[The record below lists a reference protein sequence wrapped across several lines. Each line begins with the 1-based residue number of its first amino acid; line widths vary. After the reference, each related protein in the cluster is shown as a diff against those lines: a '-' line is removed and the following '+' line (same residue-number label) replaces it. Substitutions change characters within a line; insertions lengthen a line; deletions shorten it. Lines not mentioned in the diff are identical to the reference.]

1 MPDLDTKKPRR
12 QLKNIPPDRFQPK
25 VLIFWIALLLAV
37 VSLLFWSPGITVSP
51 ATLTIFEVVTHAES
65 SDSKPSDIK
74 SGVIQPDNTVG
85 KDWVLI
91 TGELNAPTLTNERG
105 MKTASFRAAGRLTDS
120 NMERLQKTNKFS
132 ERPTTTVL
140 AQLALSVLPV
150 LIIIGFLY
158 FLFSRQLR
166 QAGRGALNFGKSR
179 AKLLTRDRDKVTFGD
194 VAGCDEAKEE
204 VSEVVEFLKD
214 PKKFTKMGGRIPKG
228 ILMVGPPGTGKTLLA
243 KAVAGEADVPFF
255 SISGSDFVEMFVG
268 VGASRVRDMFEQGRK
283 SAPCLIFIDEI
294 DAVGRQRGAGLGG
307 GNDEREQTL
316 NSLLVEMDG
325 FDTTE
330 GVIIIAATN
339 RPDVLDSA
347 LLRPGRFDRQ
357 IYVDLPDMIGREQI
371 LRVHAR
377 KLTLGDNVDLGVI
390 ARGTPGLSGAEL
402 ANLLNEAALLA
413 KAIAGEA
420 DVPFFSISGS
430 DFVEMFV
437 GVGASRVR
445 DMFEQGR
452 KNAPCLIFI
461 DEIDAVGRQRGA
473 GLGGGNDERE
483 QTLNSLLVEMDG
495 FDTQEG
501 VIIIAATNRPDVLD
515 SALLRP
521 GRFDRQVY
529 IDLPDIIGREQI
541 LRVHARKI
549 SLSENVE
556 LGIIARGTPGL
567 SGAELAN
574 LLNESALLAARRGK
588 KKVEMTD
595 IDEAR
600 DKVLWGRERRRVM
613 DDNEKRLVAW
623 HEAGHAIVQAVLDD
637 GTVPV
642 HKVTIIPR
650 GQSLGST
657 TYLPTKDI
665 LTQPK
670 KKLLNQIAMAMGG
683 RIAEELVTGDFSN
696 GVYGDLKQATR
707 IARAMVCDYGMSE
720 LGPVAMGDNQDTVFL
735 GRDITRSQHV
745 SEDTARKIDIAISD
759 ILHAQYQRAQQIITE
774 HRPALDKIGAALLEH
789 ETIEGKHVLEIIQ
802 HGEIRTPI
810 ISAKP
815 PRLAPETAKPAA
827 APAAPEPAGAPGTPA
842 PSPA

>member
-1 MPDLDTKKPRR
+1 MPDIETKKPRR

-25 VLIFWIALLLAV
+25 VLLFWVALAFAV
-37 VSLLFWSPGITVSP
+37 VALLFWSPGITVSP
-51 ATLTIFEVVTHAES
+51 AQLKINEVVSHAEAN
-65 SDSKPSDIK
+65 DIK
-74 SGVIQPDNTVG
+74 EGVIQPDGGTGGPN
-85 KDWVLI
+85 WVLI
-91 TGELNAPTLTNERG
+91 TGELNSSSLTNDRG
-105 MKTASFRAAGRLTDS
+105 LKTPFFRAAGRLTDA
-120 NMERLQKTNKFS
+120 NMERLQKTDRFAEK
-132 ERPTTTVL
+132 PTTTVMTQV
-140 AQLALSVLPV
+140 AISVLPV

-377 KLTLGDNVDLGVI
+377 KLSLGENVDLGVI

-413 KAIAGEA
+413 A
-420 DVPFFSISGS
+420 
-430 DFVEMFV
+430 
-437 GVGASRVR
+437 RR
-445 DMFEQGR
+445 NR
-452 KNAPCLIFI
+452 KK
-461 DEIDAVGRQRGA
+461 IDALDVEDA
-473 GLGGGNDERE
+473 RE
-483 QTLNSLLVEMDG
+483 
-495 FDTQEG
+495 
-501 VIIIAATNRPDVLD
+501 
-515 SALLRP
+515 
-521 GRFDRQVY
+521 
-529 IDLPDIIGREQI
+529 
-541 LRVHARKI
+541 
-549 SLSENVE
+549 
-556 LGIIARGTPGL
+556 
-567 SGAELAN
+567 
-574 LLNESALLAARRGK
+574 
-588 KKVEMTD
+588 KVQF
-595 IDEAR
+595 
-600 DKVLWGRERRRVM
+600 GRERRRLM
-613 DDNEKRLVAW
+613 DDDEKKLTAY
-623 HEAGHAIVQAVLDD
+623 HEAGHALIQGVLDD
-637 GTVPV
+637 GHMPV

-650 GQSLGST
+650 GRSLGST
-657 TYLPTKDI
+657 MFI
-665 LTQPK
+665 PK
-670 KKLLNQIAMAMGG
+670 KDVLTHAMKRMLNQIAMGLGG
-683 RIAEELVTGDFSN
+683 RVAEEIVLDDISSGAAGDII
-696 GVYGDLKQATR
+696 QITA
-707 IARAMVCDYGMSE
+707 IARHMVCDWGMSP
-720 LGPVAMGDNQDTVFL
+720 LGPVAYGGNHDTVFL
-735 GRDITRSQHV
+735 GRDITRTENV
-745 SEDTARKIDIAISD
+745 SEETARRIDVEIQRIVSEQFERAKKIIG
-759 ILHAQYQRAQQIITE
+759 E
-774 HRPALDKIGAALLEH
+774 HRSALDKIAEALLEH
-789 ETIEGKHVLEIIQ
+789 ETIEGRHVLEILEF
-802 HGEIRTPI
+802 GEIRSPI
-810 ISAKP
+810 AASFVGKVSDKP
-815 PRLAPETAKPAA
+815 EEKKAADKPATS
-827 APAAPEPAGAPGTPA
+827 EGLGAGPTPSPTPA
-842 PSPA
+842 